1 MILATVQEAGEE
13 ADNRGIQTVAG
24 ELVEVIEEDDIQVS
38 ARERD
43 LEELELVLNVLPPE
57 VAAILRSVSYTH
69 LTLPTILLV

>member
-1 MILATVQEAGEE
+1 MTLATVQEAGEE

-43 LEELELVLNVLPPE
+43 LELSLN
-57 VAAILRSVSYTH
+57 T
-69 LTLPTILLV
+69 